1 MGAGG
6 AVVLLKSFL
15 RNTIEDERVNG
26 AVTTWSGDAPWAM
39 GAGPT
44 GEVVIFEPDQAFT
57 HASPVFCVRLG
68 LKLGG
73 NGRNTSRASAEGE
86 LLPRRWRLFSTELR
100 TREVTKVSRPTG
112 QWVVKEKRAA
122 G

>member
-1 MGAGG
+1 LVGAGG
-6 AVVLLKSFL
+6 AVVLLKCFL

-26 AVTTWSGDAPWAM
+26 AVTVWSGDAPWAM

-57 HASPVFCVRLG
+57 HASPAFCVRLG

-73 NGRNTSRASAEGE
+73 DGWNTSRERA
-86 LLPRRWRLFSTELR
+86 R
-100 TREVTKVSRPTG
+100 KVNSCPSLGTILNRIAN
-112 QWVVKEKRAA
+112 EESD
-122 G
+122 